1 MVWKTVAGVVVA
13 GHQIASGRSK
23 ESPYPRGSIEMQ
35 IPFFKELG
43 LDLSSDYPATL
54 NVSLRPAQFVVQMPQ
69 YTFHG
74 VKWSPEHAPEDFSFS
89 PCRLSYYSRTY
100 GGWVYYPRPETKLGH
115 FQDPGTIEL
124 ILPRIPGIQYG
135 DRVEVSVRS
144 EEILIV
150 REGEESVWNNDQ
162 P

>member
-1 MVWKTVAGVVVA
+1 MAWETVAGVVVA

-23 ESPYPRGSIEMQ
+23 KSPYPRGSIEMQ

-43 LDLSSDYPATL
+43 LDLSSYYSGTL
-54 NVSLRPAQFVVQMPQ
+54 NVSLRPAEFVVRNSE
-69 YTFHG
+69 YTFSE
-74 VKWSPEHAPEDFSFS
+74 VEWSPEHAPESFSFS
-89 PCRLSYYSRTY
+89 PCRLTYRSRIY

-124 ILPRIPGIQYG
+124 ILPRISGIQYG

-144 EEILIV
+144 EEISIV
-150 REGEESVWNNDQ
+150 REA
-162 P
+162 